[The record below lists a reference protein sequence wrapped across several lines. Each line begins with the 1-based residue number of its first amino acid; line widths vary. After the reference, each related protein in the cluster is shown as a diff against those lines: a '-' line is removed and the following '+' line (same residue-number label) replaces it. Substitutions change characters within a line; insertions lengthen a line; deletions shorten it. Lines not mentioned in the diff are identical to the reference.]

1 MTDKADTS
9 SSFSLSSSL
18 SPSSP
23 SLSSSS
29 PSPSSGPSLLSS
41 FRYRTVFEKGRPMHG
56 EFDSFY
62 IKHPPME
69 LSKRAKIFNPFD
81 ALKGFSEA
89 ISSKEAETVADTD
102 TDPDAAPG
110 GEDY

>member
-1 MTDKADTS
+1 
-9 SSFSLSSSL
+9 
-18 SPSSP
+18 
-23 SLSSSS
+23 
-29 PSPSSGPSLLSS
+29 
-41 FRYRTVFEKGRPMHG
+41 
-56 EFDSFY
+56 
-62 IKHPPME
+62 ME
-69 LSKRAKIFNPFD
+69 LSKRAKIFSPFD